1 MTVTEPASVSRFR
14 DFLKIRTE
22 LPNAAYHECAD
33 FLVNQAKD
41 IGLEYNVVEP
51 VKGKP
56 VVILR
61 LPGTDSSLK
70 SLMLSCHVD
79 VVPVFEEFWSYPPF
93 SAERVPTED
102 GDFKIYARGSQDMKI
117 TGSMYLEAIRNIIAS
132 GQKLKR
138 DVYCVFS
145 PDEEI
150 GGRDGVKA
158 FVETE
163 EFRKINAGFDLDE
176 GLLGADDRYT
186 FLYAERTISQVV
198 FTANGN
204 TGHGSQF
211 IEGTAIEKLLPV
223 ISTMMELR
231 EKNRLQLMSIE
242 TDQSNLRSGEVT
254 SINLTALSGG
264 KLANVV
270 PATFSV
276 TFDIRVT
283 PNEDLAK
290 FQAFLRNLAESNG
303 VEMQLVLQGEGRTI
317 TEIDR
322 SNKFIDTFYT
332 SLAKRNIDPVPIIC
346 PGGTDARHVRP
357 KGVPAFGFCPVNNH
371 PILAHVHD
379 EHVFES
385 GYLKGIEIYTDLIAD
400 LANVDE

>member
-1 MTVTEPASVSRFR
+1 MTGIELPSVTRFR
-14 DFLKIRTE
+14 NFLKIRTE
-22 LPNAAYHECAD
+22 HPNPAYHECAE

-51 VKGKP
+51 VKDKP
-56 VVILR
+56 VVILK

-70 SLMLSCHVD
+70 SVMLSCHVD
-79 VVPVFEEFWSYPPF
+79 VVPVFEEFWTYPPF
-93 SAERVPTED
+93 AAERVPTGD
-102 GDFKIYARGSQDMKI
+102 GDFRIYARGAQDMKI

-138 DVYCVFS
+138 DLYCVFA

-150 GGRDGVKA
+150 GGIEGVKV

-176 GLLGADDRYT
+176 GLLGIDDRYV
-186 FLYAERTISQVV
+186 FIYAERTTTQVI
-198 FTANGN
+198 FTAHGN

-223 ISTMMELR
+223 INSVMERR
-231 EKNRLQLMSIE
+231 EQNKQQFMSLDADTRLLK
-242 TDQSNLRSGEVT
+242 SGDVT
-254 SINLTALSGG
+254 SINLTGLSGG
-264 KLANVV
+264 KQANVV
-270 PATFSV
+270 PATYSV
-276 TFDIRVT
+276 TFDIRVSPSDDLDKFKNWLRELALT
-283 PNEDLAK
+283 NQVEIEFLSNEC
-290 FQAFLRNLAESNG
+290 
-303 VEMQLVLQGEGRTI
+303 RTI
-317 TEIDR
+317 TNIDR
-322 SNKFIDTFYT
+322 SDKFIDTFMN
-332 SLAKRNIDPVPIIC
+332 SLQRINVNPIPMIC
-346 PGGTDARHVRP
+346 PGATDARHVRT

-385 GYLKGIEIYTDLIAD
+385 GYLKGIDIYTTLIAD
-400 LANVDE
+400 LANVEE